1 MRILIADDDPVSRRV
16 LDAALVQWGHAVTI
30 CTDGTQAWAE
40 LRREDTPRLAVLN
53 WMLPGVSG
61 DELCRRVR
69 ARHRSRRIHLILLTA
84 RDSKED
90 IVAGLQ
96 AGADDYITKPFDREE
111 LHARIQAGLR
121 VVDLQERVLE
131 AERVRVLLQTAGAAA
146 HEINQPLTVVVA
158 LTELMLNDT
167 SEDAPE
173 FSGIETLWDAAQKI
187 DGIVRRMPPPRD

>member
-16 LDAALVQWGHAVTI
+16 LDAALVQWGHTVTV

-40 LRREDTPRLAVLN
+40 LQREDTPSLAVLN

-131 AERVRVLLQTAGAAA
+131 AERIRVLLQTAGAAA

-167 SEDAPE
+167 SKDAPE
-173 FSGIETLWDAAQKI
+173 FPGIETLWDAAQEI